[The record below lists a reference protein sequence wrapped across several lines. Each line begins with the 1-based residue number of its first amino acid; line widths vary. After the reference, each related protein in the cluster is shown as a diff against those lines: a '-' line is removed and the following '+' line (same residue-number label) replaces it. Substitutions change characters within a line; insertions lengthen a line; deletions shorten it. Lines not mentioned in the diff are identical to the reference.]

1 MGKKNEKKSGAAPAD
16 DTKEITEVPRIAVD
30 DDDTPTAD
38 DMHSRRWEAD
48 ELRAALFEE
57 EEKRPWLSVGG
68 LVLGL
73 LCWLALFVLPKPGF
87 ENLDKQLYLMM
98 AITLGAFLMSFFGR
112 RRAFGMSV
120 IGMLVSGG
128 LMLFLIIALIVVLV
142 TK

>member
-1 MGKKNEKKSGAAPAD
+1 MKKNKENKDAEKLSAEEK
-16 DTKEITEVPRIAVD
+16 IAVD
-30 DDDTPTAD
+30 SLIDTLDDNETPARD
-38 DMHSRRWEAD
+38 RFKRWEAD
-48 ELRAALFEE
+48 EERAAMFEE
-57 EEKRPWLSVGG
+57 EEKRPLLSVAG

-73 LCWLALFVLPKPGF
+73 ICWIALFALPKPGF

-98 AITLGAFLMSFFGR
+98 AITIGAFLMSFFGR

-128 LMLFLIIALIVVLV
+128 LMLFLIIALIVIYV

>member
-1 MGKKNEKKSGAAPAD
+1 MKKN
-16 DTKEITEVPRIAVD
+16 KENKDAGKLSQEDKIAVD
-30 DDDTPTAD
+30 SLIDTLDDNDTPARD
-38 DMHSRRWEAD
+38 RFKRWEAD
-48 ELRAALFEE
+48 EDRAAMFEE
-57 EEKRPWLSVGG
+57 EEKRPLLSGAG

-73 LCWLALFVLPKPGF
+73 ICWIALFALPKPGF

-98 AITLGAFLMSFFGR
+98 AITIGAFLMSFFGR

-128 LMLFLIIALIVVLV
+128 LMLFLIIALIVIYV

>member
-1 MGKKNEKKSGAAPAD
+1 MKKNQEKVEE
-16 DTKEITEVPRIAVD
+16 TKLPQEDKIDIDSLLEEAGESDETIEKFK
-30 DDDTPTAD
+30 
-38 DMHSRRWEAD
+38 RWEAD
-48 ELRAALFEE
+48 EERSALFEQ

-73 LCWLALFVLPKPGF
+73 ILWIALFALPKPGF
-87 ENLDKQLYLMM
+87 DNLDKQLYGML
-98 AITLGAFLMSFFGR
+98 ALTVGAFMMSFFGR

-128 LMLFLIIALIVVLV
+128 LALFLIIALIVVYV